1 MLVLRGAPPAQ
12 GGIQIL
18 GALVGHVS
26 VIMQRQFQQFVEF
39 FVPLVQ
45 FLDRMVDIPAA
56 CRSWYAQCTLCSRP
70 WRSHRYSSGDG
81 SGRARCCATTGALV
95 GSRNALFDDGYML
108 CIIQGGLLGSP
119 SSIHVLLY
127 SQVAGTSSYLRP

>member
-1 MLVLRGAPPAQ
+1 MLILRDAPPAQ
-12 GGIQIL
+12 GGIQVL

-56 CRSWYAQCTLCSRP
+56 CRSWYGQCKTVRQ
-70 WRSHRYSSGDG
+70 
-81 SGRARCCATTGALV
+81 TV
-95 GSRNALFDDGYML
+95 E
-108 CIIQGGLLGSP
+108 I
-119 SSIHVLLY
+119 
-127 SQVAGTSSYLRP
+127 SQV